1 MDITLIITISI
12 IVGTIFFFIGS
23 EYGRSKEIDAR
34 VNLPG
39 PVNTLSVSEI
49 EPRRSS
55 TRYVRIDKE
64 DLHST
69 NDAIEMFEEDGY
81 NVTDY
86 DAEDGIITMEK
97 YITQP
102 KKSEVDAGQ
111 QTDGTYFSPTPAAR
125 GGSSSIIPI
134 PIL

>member
-1 MDITLIITISI
+1 MEISLTITISI

-39 PVNTLSVSEI
+39 PVATLSMSEI
-49 EPRRSS
+49 EPRRTS

-69 NDAIEMFEEDGY
+69 NDAIEMLEDDGY

-86 DAEDGIITMEK
+86 DSEDGIITMEK
-97 YITQP
+97 YIALP
-102 KKSEVDAGQ
+102 KKSEGDAGQ
-111 QTDGTYFSPTPAAR
+111 QHDGAYFSPTPAAR
-125 GGSSSIIPI
+125 GGNSSIIPI
-134 PIL
+134 PIP